1 MSVFGF
7 ALGKLGF
14 HNPALNNQVGQSF
27 SAGAKQRHGM
37 RHVVSDRKF
46 TFRKSAILA
55 ILLNF
60 LQTREVQMQIAN
72 CTYTCHSLHGMSEKP
87 HKCSAW
93 HVIWT
98 KILYPQSGG
107 YHLRCYCNLALISSS
122 EENQETDP
130 VSIWTIF
137 LWLFSVPLHCDLFG
151 VRFIFLSSRHNR
163 RRRRLHFLLDC
174 LLSCLVICSFRC
186 W

>member
-14 HNPALNNQVGQSF
+14 HNPALNHQVGQSS

-72 CTYTCHSLHGMSEKP
+72 CTYTCHSLHGMSEKL
-87 HKCSAW
+87 HKCPAW

-122 EENQETDP
+122 EENQET
-130 VSIWTIF
+130 SIEHMNYLSVIIF
-137 LWLFSVPLHCDLFG
+137 
-151 VRFIFLSSRHNR
+151 SSSS
-163 RRRRLHFLLDC
+163 L
-174 LLSCLVICSFRC
+174 
-186 W
+186 